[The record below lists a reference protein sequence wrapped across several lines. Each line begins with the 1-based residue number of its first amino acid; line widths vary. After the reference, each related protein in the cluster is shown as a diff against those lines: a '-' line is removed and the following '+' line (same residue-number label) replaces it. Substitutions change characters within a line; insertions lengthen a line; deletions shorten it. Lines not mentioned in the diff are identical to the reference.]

1 MQSVYPPVN
10 EITTKMHTDEC
21 EAAPAYSSVCTYAAV
36 IRIVR
41 KRCNTK
47 KKKIKHHFVTAEAVL
62 ISNSN
67 RLMIYWIIFLRL
79 F

>member
-10 EITTKMHTDEC
+10 KTTTKMYTDEC
-21 EAAPAYSSVCTYAAV
+21 EAVPAYSSVYTYAAV

-41 KRCNTK
+41 KRCNNKRK
-47 KKKIKHHFVTAEAVL
+47 KNKHHFVTAEAVL
-62 ISNSN
+62 IFNSN